1 MPASYKKNV
10 VLKFNPRFNE
20 KFRTFES
27 WFNPGF
33 EIYG

>member
-1 MPASYKKNV
+1 MAARYKKNV
-10 VLKFNPRFNE
+10 AWKFASHFNE

-33 EIYG
+33 VFYG